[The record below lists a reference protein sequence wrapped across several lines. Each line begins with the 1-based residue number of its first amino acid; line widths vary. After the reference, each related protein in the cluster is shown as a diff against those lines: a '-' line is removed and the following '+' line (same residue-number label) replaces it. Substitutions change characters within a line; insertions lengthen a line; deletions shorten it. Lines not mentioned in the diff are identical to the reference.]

1 MLLTGI
7 GTALG
12 EFFTIMTSGFT
23 TFAPGFGQ
31 GLSQF
36 AQNAFFEVS
45 TEGAITGLNAFG
57 GLCAMGLGV
66 ALTMSAG
73 YLVFNIINR

>member
-1 MLLTGI
+1 MTGI
-7 GTALG
+7 GTAMS
-12 EFFTIMTSGFT
+12 EFFTIMTSGFE
-23 TFAPGFGQ
+23 TFAPGFGE
-31 GLSQF
+31 GLATF
-36 AQNAFFEVS
+36 AKSAFFEVS

>member
-1 MLLTGI
+1 MSGI
-7 GTALG
+7 GTAMG
-12 EFFTIMTSGFT
+12 EFFTIMTSGFE

-31 GLSQF
+31 GLAEF
-36 AQNAFFEVS
+36 AKNSFFEVS
-45 TEGAITGLNAFG
+45 AEGAIVGLNAFG
-57 GLCAMGLGV
+57 GLCAMGLGI